1 MLCPF
6 VGTSSLNLVWADLGA
21 FGRIWALFGRSRV
34 AKSKLERAV
43 EERAS
48 DLNDAQKELVMSQLS
63 AYRKN
68 LARLS
73 KVESE
78 IAAVNAV
85 QAATREDVRLK
96 QARRASLTYEHG
108 QLTTANSRIAADLN
122 EFLKE

>member
-1 MLCPF
+1 M
-6 VGTSSLNLVWADLGA
+6 
-21 FGRIWALFGRSRV
+21 

-48 DLNDAQKELVMSQLS
+48 GLNDAQKELVMSQLS
-63 AYRKN
+63 IYRKN